1 MNKNLQSPTK
11 LTEFAP
17 LQSEEKQQS
26 VGQFISKLFKLNKTS
41 PTTDNASINTE
52 KPLDNTSQE
61 SLPTWAIEST
71 QENCEARNDYYYQV
85 DVNEGRSLPNV
96 LKRISNL
103 LALKSTNLQAYSDT
117 ELKQYWMPDSV
128 SKECYECGEK
138 FTTFRRRHHCRVCG
152 QIFCSQCCSQQI
164 PGKIFGCTG
173 DLRVCTYCCKVVL
186 SYLQSPDVGADL
198 TADLKALQ
206 ENLLNKYG
214 ANSPVG
220 NSVLGIGAI
229 LNPISN
235 SSLETGGTLRRK
247 ISLGY
252 QEEKFAIGR
261 PPSESYMSPEEKC
274 KVLQNS
280 ASLRSLYEE
289 ICRPASGVP
298 LQIHRYRLR
307 TYSDCFLGS
316 ELVDW
321 LIYQQKANS
330 RVQAVAICQALLE
343 GAYIDCVSEPSCFTD
358 GYALY
363 KLGILPNEPPVD
375 MHTCDLPNQDEPIWT
390 RQVPQELSSTT
401 DSESDNAVQTPSNS
415 THFKS
420 SSSYMLD
427 LNLESNTVYLSKPP
441 PSVQNIYSPVDCDT
455 SLKKDIICEE
465 PPAVNTSE
473 QREFV
478 PESGWHKPSHLRE
491 ENGEKFVYNVITNT
505 YKQHEEGLLKQLLSI
520 HGLSVSWVDT
530 IIKLTHEI
538 VDLIRPDKNHD
549 AEDIDV
555 LRYVQFKKVSG
566 GARTDSQLVGGI
578 VCSKNIAHKYMST
591 KLENPKILI
600 LQCSLVYQRT
610 EGRLM
615 SLEPIL
621 MQEHEYLRNVVARII
636 ALQPDVILVQRNVSR
651 LAQDLLLAQGMTL
664 VLNVKQTVLERLAR
678 CTQADLVT
686 SMDAHI
692 GRPRLGTCKSFYL
705 KTFDIERGGCKTLM
719 FFEGLPLSHLGAT
732 VLLRGA
738 SFKELESI
746 KQISRLLLF
755 ASYNWRLEK
764 SFLMDEFA
772 QPPNSKEEF
781 FDDSKEN
788 SPDLP
793 ISKIPISD
801 SDNKS
806 KLELFSDSENDAE
819 FFSMNTRSDSYTA
832 TSNNTTKSERAER
845 VSEDRKVT
853 PESTSDFSDPLLS
866 CNLEDDVFKSNNIE
880 KFSVAELPFSNTFR
894 KALDDTILC
903 ISPYIVFTIPYL
915 ETDSGRKCK
924 LRNFFPPELYL
935 SQQIEKKKKVKSKDV
950 AANEGCNLQS
960 HNLHLK
966 PSHPFIT
973 ERIRRSADSSEFQS
987 MLAHFRACGGR
998 LEHKDAVVRDDDK
1011 ENRHNET
1018 KHVPEYESNHL
1029 DALDLLSHQ
1038 KLGVL
1043 FCSFSHLSNNA
1054 PAFCVKMVVAMEFYG
1069 VNDIPLGCFLERY
1082 CFRSTYKCASNTCDS
1097 PMLKH
1102 IRRFVHNG
1110 GCLSLFL
1117 NSFENEF
1124 EESGIVMWSWCSKCH
1139 KVSPVVPMSNDTW
1152 SFSFAKYLELRFYG
1166 GLYTRRGSAG
1176 CSHSLHHDHF
1186 QYFGYKNLVASF
1198 KYTPV
1203 QLWEISLPPT
1213 LITILYNVVEQQS
1226 KLIDEIKTLALKGHE
1241 IYNLIND
1248 RLLIFSTDIEGCSA
1262 LKQILAKEQ
1271 LNFKQKIEEVQLKL
1285 TSPTLESKDLIFD
1298 GEDEDNRKQIAV
1310 WRIEDVIIR
1319 IKRLIL
1325 ECVEQWNVRLADLA
1339 KKRESDKKRE
1349 KVVSVDLD
1357 SPEAVEAQPLVVS
1370 QPVEAKVDHPTSS
1383 GLSTKKIKSLD
1394 QGDDESVSSS
1404 PKIHHRSQ
1412 SDGTAMSQMILYDDF
1427 QDNKKEIDKKTV
1439 KNILSQ
1445 LLPSSINVTPIQ
1457 LPFGIQ
1463 EHYTL
1468 PTGVSIPIVVYEN
1481 EPSSIVAYA
1490 LNSFD
1495 YKRSLDEMMG
1505 KKPQSAEQSPSP
1517 VHKRKSQSDK
1527 DQSEGGDSSSSR
1539 ILSFLRSKDSKNDLL
1554 HSVQVGA
1561 GIESSQTEESPPSL
1575 EKQDDA
1581 RKGKPL
1587 HIEIQ
1592 FSDHNTNFF
1601 CRIYYAERFAW
1612 LRSIFVPDGEEA
1624 FTRSLSRCVQ
1634 WNAQGGKSG
1643 STFCKTMDDRFV
1655 LKELPKSE
1663 IQLFLDSA
1671 HNYFDYLQRC
1681 FDSRQPTLLGKIV
1694 GIYQIIYRN
1703 VTTNATLRTNLL
1715 VMENLFYNRKVTHK
1729 FDLKG
1734 SMRNRLVNPDNQE
1747 GEIVL
1752 LDENLLK
1759 MSCETP
1765 LYILP
1770 HSKVVLTAA
1779 IHNDTEFLS
1788 EQSVMDYSLLVGLD
1802 SDNKELVLG
1811 IIDYIRTFTWD
1822 KKLETMVKKSG
1833 LLGGQ
1838 GKLPTIISPKEYR
1851 KRFIDAMHRYFLMVP
1866 DHWAGLGRGLEC

>member
-1 MNKNLQSPTK
+1 MNTNLQSPTK

-17 LQSEEKQQS
+17 LQSEEKQQT

-41 PTTDNASINTE
+41 PTIDNATNNSE
-52 KPLDNTSQE
+52 KPPDNVAQE
-61 SLPTWAIEST
+61 SLPTWAIETT
-71 QENCEARNDYYYQV
+71 QENCDAGNDYYYQV

-152 QIFCSQCCSQQI
+152 QIFCSQCCNQQI

-214 ANSPVG
+214 ANSPSGSSLSGSNTV
-220 NSVLGIGAI
+220 I
-229 LNPISN
+229 NPISN
-235 SSLETGGTLRRK
+235 SALESGGTLRRK

-252 QEEKFAIGR
+252 QEEKFTIGR
-261 PPSESYMSPEEKC
+261 GTSESYMSPEEKC
-274 KVLQNS
+274 KVLQS
-280 ASLRSLYEE
+280 SVSLRNLYDEM
-289 ICRPASGVP
+289 CRPTSAIP
-298 LQIHRYRLR
+298 LQVHRYRLR
-307 TYSDCFLGS
+307 TYADCFLGS

-343 GAYIDCVSEPSCFTD
+343 GAYIECISEQCCFID

-363 KLGILPNEPPVD
+363 KLGLVSNDPSLD
-375 MHTCDLPNQDEPIWT
+375 MHAFDIPNQDEPSWI
-390 RQVPQELSSTT
+390 QQIPQELSSTT
-401 DSESDNAVQTPSNS
+401 DSESDNAIIQTPR
-415 THFKS
+415 TTCFTS

-441 PSVQNIYSPVDCDT
+441 PTLQHINSSPVGCDT
-455 SLKKDIICEE
+455 NIKTDIICEE
-465 PPAVNTSE
+465 PPAVKTSE
-473 QREFV
+473 QRGFV

-491 ENGEKFVYNVITNT
+491 DNAENLVYNLLTNT
-505 YKQHEEGLLKQLLSI
+505 YKQHEECLVKQLLSL
-520 HGLSVSWVDT
+520 HGLSLVWMDT
-530 IIKLTHEI
+530 IINLTHEI

-555 LRYVQFKKVSG
+555 IRYVQFKKVSG
-566 GARTDSQLVGGI
+566 GARTDSQLIGGI

-651 LAQDLLLAQGMTL
+651 LAQDLLRDQGMTL

-692 GRPRLGTCKSFYL
+692 GRPRLGTCKAFYL

-732 VLLRGA
+732 VLLRGT
-738 SFKELESI
+738 SLKELELI

-772 QPPNSKEEF
+772 QPPNSKDEF

-793 ISKIPISD
+793 ISKIPLSE

-819 FFSMNTRSDSYTA
+819 FFSTNAKSNSNGTSATTMKVDRTEKLSD
-832 TSNNTTKSERAER
+832 
-845 VSEDRKVT
+845 DRKVT

-866 CNLEDDVFKSNNIE
+866 CNVEDDVFKSNNVE
-880 KFSVAELPFSNTFR
+880 KFSVAELPFSNAFR
-894 KALDDTILC
+894 KALDDTVLC

-915 ETDSGRKCK
+915 ETDAGRKCK

-935 SQQIEKKKKVKSKDV
+935 SQQMDKKKKVKSRD
-950 AANEGCNLQS
+950 ADGLEGVNLQCD
-960 HNLHLK
+960 NLHLK

-973 ERIRRSADSSEFQS
+973 ARIRTSADSVEFQS
-987 MLAHFRACGGR
+987 MLANFRACGGR
-998 LEHKDAVVRDDDK
+998 LQHRDAFTNDENK
-1011 ENRHNET
+1011 ENEQQET
-1018 KHVPEYESNHL
+1018 KHVFEYESNHL

-1038 KLGVL
+1038 KLAVL
-1043 FCSFSHLSNNA
+1043 FCSFSHLSNNS
-1054 PAFCVKMVVAMEFYG
+1054 PAFCVKMVVCMEFYG

-1082 CFRSTYKCASNTCDS
+1082 CFRSTYKCASNTCDA

-1166 GLYTRRGSAG
+1166 GLYGRRGSAG

-1198 KYTPV
+1198 KYSPV
-1203 QLWEISLPPT
+1203 QLWEISLPPL
-1213 LITILYNVVEQQS
+1213 LITILYNIPEQQNE
-1226 KLIDEIKTLALKGHE
+1226 LIDEIKTLALKGHE
-1241 IYNLIND
+1241 IYNLISD
-1248 RLLIFSTDIEGCSA
+1248 RLLILSTDIESCSA

-1271 LNFKQKIEEVQLKL
+1271 SIFKQKIEEVQLKL
-1285 TSPTLESKDLIFD
+1285 TSPTLENINLTQFNDE
-1298 GEDEDNRKQIAV
+1298 EDDNRKQIAV
-1310 WRIEDVIIR
+1310 WRIDDAIIR
-1319 IKRLIL
+1319 IKRLIT
-1325 ECVEQWNVRLADLA
+1325 ECVEQWNIRLSDLS
-1339 KKRESDKKRE
+1339 KKRESDKKKE

-1357 SPEAVEAQPLVVS
+1357 SPDVIEAQPLI
-1370 QPVEAKVDHPTSS
+1370 EAKSDHPFSS
-1383 GLSTKKIKSLD
+1383 GLTAKKIKSLD
-1394 QGDDESVSSS
+1394 QGDDEKVSSS

-1412 SDGTAMSQMILYDDF
+1412 SDGTAMAQMILYDDF

-1445 LLPSSINVTPIQ
+1445 LLPSSANVTPMQ
-1457 LPFGIQ
+1457 QPFGTQ

-1468 PTGVSIPIVVYEN
+1468 PTGVSIPLVVYES

-1527 DQSEGGDSSSSR
+1527 DQTESGDSSSSR
-1539 ILSFLRSKDSKNDLL
+1539 ILSFLRSKDSKNDLM
-1554 HSVQVGA
+1554 QTGT
-1561 GIESSQTEESPPSL
+1561 GMESSNQTEEPNVPIEKL
-1575 EKQDDA
+1575 EDA
-1581 RKGKPL
+1581 KKGKIL
-1587 HIEIQ
+1587 HVEIQ
-1592 FSDHNTNFF
+1592 FSNHNTNFF

-1612 LRSIFVPDGEEA
+1612 LRSVFVPDGEEA
-1624 FTRSLSRCVQ
+1624 FIRSLSRCVQ

-1681 FDSRQPTLLGKIV
+1681 YDSRQPTLLGKIV
-1694 GIYQIIYRN
+1694 GIYQIIFRN
-1703 VTTNATLRTNLL
+1703 GTTNTALRTNLL

-1752 LDENLLK
+1752 LDENLLR
-1759 MSCETP
+1759 MTCETP

-1802 SDNKELVLG
+1802 SDNKELVIG

-1851 KRFIDAMHRYFLMVP
+1851 KRFIDAMHRYFLVVP

>member
-17 LQSEEKQQS
+17 LQPEEKQQS

-41 PTTDNASINTE
+41 PTAETASTSDRNVDIS
-52 KPLDNTSQE
+52 SQE
-61 SLPTWAIEST
+61 TLPTWAVEA
-71 QENCEARNDYYYQV
+71 ENCEGRNDCYYQV
-85 DVNEGRSLPNV
+85 DVTEGRSLPNV

-103 LALKSTNLQAYSDT
+103 LAHKTTNLQAYSDT

-198 TADLKALQ
+198 TSDLRALQ

-214 ANSPVG
+214 AMSPSG
-220 NSVLGIGAI
+220 NSMSGSATT
-229 LNPISN
+229 LNMIATN
-235 SSLETGGTLRRK
+235 TLEGSSTLRRK

-261 PPSESYMSPEEKC
+261 SASGNYLSQEEKC

-280 ASLRSLYEE
+280 ISLRNLYEE
-289 ICRPASGVP
+289 MCRPTSGVS
-298 LQIHRYRLR
+298 LQTHRYRLR
-307 TYSDCFLGS
+307 TYTESFLGS

-321 LIYQQKANS
+321 LIYQQKANT

-343 GAYIDCVSEPSCFTD
+343 GAYIECLSEPCSFID

-363 KLGILPNEPPVD
+363 KLGFISAEPLIESD
-375 MHTCDLPNQDEPIWT
+375 THNLPNQDEPSWVQQI
-390 RQVPQELSSTT
+390 PQELSNT
-401 DSESDNAVQTPSNS
+401 DSESDNSVQRPSR
-415 THFKS
+415 HFIT

-427 LNLESNTVYLSKPP
+427 LNLEASTVYLSKPTQELNSP
-441 PSVQNIYSPVDCDT
+441 ISCDVNIN
-455 SLKKDIICEE
+455 KDILCEE
-465 PPAVNTSE
+465 PPAVKTSE
-473 QREFV
+473 QRECA
-478 PESGWHKPSHLRE
+478 PESGWHKQSHLRE
-491 ENGEKFVYNVITNT
+491 ENGEKEVYNLITNAF
-505 YKQHEEGLLKQLLSI
+505 KHHEETLLKQLLSAT
-520 HGLSVSWVDT
+520 GLLFSWVDVILNLVHD
-530 IIKLTHEI
+530 II
-538 VDLIRPDKNHD
+538 DLVRPDKNHD

-555 LRYVQFKKVSG
+555 TGYVQFKKVSG
-566 GARTDSQLVGGI
+566 GCRSDSKLVSGI
-578 VCSKNIAHKYMST
+578 VCTKNIAHKYMST
-591 KLENPKILI
+591 KLENPKILL

-636 ALQPDVILVQRNVSR
+636 ALQPDLILVQKNVSR
-651 LAQDLLLAQGMTL
+651 LAQDLLRDQGMTL
-664 VLNVKQTVLERLAR
+664 VLNVKQPVLERLAR

-692 GRPRLGTCKSFYL
+692 GRPRLGTCKLFYL
-705 KTFDIERGGCKTLM
+705 KSFDIERGGCKTLM
-719 FFEGLPLSHLGAT
+719 FFEGLPQPHLGAT

-738 SFKELESI
+738 SRNELITI
-746 KQISRLLLF
+746 KQISRFLLF
-755 ASYNWRLEK
+755 ACYNWRLEK
-764 SFLMDEFA
+764 SYLMDEFA
-772 QPPNSKEEF
+772 QPPNSKDEF

-793 ISKIPISD
+793 MGKIQMLEN
-801 SDNKS
+801 DNRS
-806 KLELFSDSENDAE
+806 KLDLFLDTDNDTE
-819 FFSMNTRSDSYTA
+819 FFSSSTKTSLPDSVKTVQ
-832 TSNNTTKSERAER
+832 STKLGSQ
-845 VSEDRKVT
+845 KIT
-853 PESTSDFSDPLLS
+853 PESTGDFSDPLLS
-866 CNLEDDVFKSNNIE
+866 CNLEDDVFKTNNSE
-880 KFSVAELPFSNTFR
+880 KFFVAELPFTNNFR

-903 ISPYIVFTIPYL
+903 ISPYMVFTIPYL

-924 LRNFFPPELYL
+924 LRGFFPSEIYL
-935 SQQIEKKKKVKSKDV
+935 NRKAYSKKKVKCKDFDE
-950 AANEGCNLQS
+950 NENDILRKKLQLQS
-960 HNLHLK
+960 
-966 PSHPFIT
+966 PHPFVT
-973 ERIRRSADSSEFQS
+973 TMIRTSADNNDFQS
-987 MLAHFRACGGR
+987 MLANFRACGGR
-998 LEHKDAVVRDDDK
+998 LGYKTMANSNCEVSQLNDSRRLL
-1011 ENRHNET
+1011 EF
-1018 KHVPEYESNHL
+1018 ESGHL
-1029 DALDLLSHQ
+1029 DALDPLSHQ
-1038 KLGVL
+1038 KLAVL
-1043 FCSFSHLSNNA
+1043 FCNFSHLSENA
-1054 PAFCVKMVVAMEFYG
+1054 PAFCVKMVVYMEFYG

-1082 CFRSTYKCASNTCDS
+1082 CFRCEYKCASNTCDT

-1124 EESGIVMWSWCSKCH
+1124 EEDGIVMWSWCSKCH
-1139 KVSPVVPMSNDTW
+1139 KVSPVVPMSSDTW

-1166 GLYTRRGSAG
+1166 GIYTRRGNSG
-1176 CSHSLHHDHF
+1176 CLHSLHHDHF
-1186 QYFGYKNLVASF
+1186 QYFGYRNLVASF
-1198 KYTPV
+1198 KYSPV
-1203 QLWEISLPPT
+1203 QLWEISLPPPFIS
-1213 LITILYNVVEQQS
+1213 ITYNVTLEQIE
-1226 KLIDEIKTLALKGHE
+1226 LIDEIRTLALKGHE
-1241 IYNLIND
+1241 IFNLISD
-1248 RLLIFSTDIEGCSA
+1248 KLISLSTDESLII
-1262 LKQILAKEQ
+1262 LKQILSKEQ
-1271 LNFKQKIEEVQLKL
+1271 TLFKQKIEEVQLKL
-1285 TSPTLESKDLIFD
+1285 TSPTIENREPDLNEENVNKIQ
-1298 GEDEDNRKQIAV
+1298 NAMWK
-1310 WRIEDVIIR
+1310 IEDAIIR
-1319 IKRLIL
+1319 LKRLIV
-1325 ECVEQWNVRLADLA
+1325 ESVEQWNSRLADAA
-1339 KKRESDKKRE
+1339 KKRDSDKKKE
-1349 KVVSVDLD
+1349 KTVSVDLD
-1357 SPEAVEAQPLVVS
+1357 SPDAVEAQPLLF
-1370 QPVEAKVDHPTSS
+1370 QPEPKAESANCNS
-1383 GLSTKKIKSLD
+1383 FSAKKIKSLD
-1394 QGDDESVSSS
+1394 QGDDGSSASSS
-1404 PKIHHRSQ
+1404 PKVHHRSQ
-1412 SDGTAMSQMILYDDF
+1412 SDGTAMVQVTQHDDSQDI
-1427 QDNKKEIDKKTV
+1427 KKEVDKKTV

-1445 LLPSSINVTPIQ
+1445 LLPSSATVTLLQ
-1457 LPFGIQ
+1457 HPFNQQ

-1468 PTGVSIPIVVYEN
+1468 PTGVSIPIVVYET
-1481 EPSSIVAYA
+1481 EFSSIVAYA
-1490 LNSFD
+1490 LNSYD
-1495 YKRSLDEMMG
+1495 YKRALDELFG

-1527 DQSEGGDSSSSR
+1527 DQNENDSSSSR
-1539 ILSFLRSKDSKNDLL
+1539 ILSFLRNKDSKTDLL
-1554 HSVQVGA
+1554 HTATNGA
-1561 GIESSQTEESPPSL
+1561 SLEASQTEDSTSHPTVEKL
-1575 EKQDDA
+1575 EDNNK
-1581 RKGKPL
+1581 KGKAT
-1587 HIEIQ
+1587 HIEVQ
-1592 FSDHNTNFF
+1592 FSDHNSNFF
-1601 CRIYYAERFAW
+1601 CRVYYAERFSW
-1612 LRSIFVPDGEEA
+1612 LRSVFVSDGEEA
-1624 FTRSLSRCVQ
+1624 YIRSLARCVQ

-1643 STFCKTMDDRFV
+1643 STFSKTRDDRFV

-1671 HNYFDYLQRC
+1671 QNYFEYMYRC
-1681 FDSRQPTLLGKIV
+1681 FVSRQPTLLGKIV

-1703 VTTNATLRTNLL
+1703 GSTNATLRTNLL
-1715 VMENLFYNRKVTHK
+1715 VMENLFYNRRVTHK

-1759 MSCETP
+1759 MTCETP

-1770 HSKVVLTAA
+1770 HSKAVLTAA

-1822 KKLETMVKKSG
+1822 KKLETMVKKTG
-1833 LLGGQ
+1833 ILGGQ

-1851 KRFIDAMHRYFLMVP
+1851 KRFIDAMHRYFLVVP

>member
-17 LQSEEKQQS
+17 LQPEEKQQS

-41 PTTDNASINTE
+41 PTVDTASNIERTS
-52 KPLDNTSQE
+52 DTISQE
-61 SLPTWAIEST
+61 SLPTWAVES
-71 QENCEARNDYYYQV
+71 ENCDGRNDCYYQV

-198 TADLKALQ
+198 TADLRALQ

-214 ANSPVG
+214 ATSPGGNAMSNSTTT
-220 NSVLGIGAI
+220 
-229 LNPISN
+229 LNVISN
-235 SSLETGGTLRRK
+235 STLEGSGTLRRK

-261 PPSESYMSPEEKC
+261 SNPGNYLSQEEKC

-280 ASLRSLYEE
+280 ISLRNLYDEM
-289 ICRPASGVP
+289 CRPTSGVS
-298 LQIHRYRLR
+298 LQTHRYRLR
-307 TYSDCFLGS
+307 TYTESFLGS

-321 LIYQQKANS
+321 LIYQQKANT

-343 GAYIDCVSEPSCFTD
+343 GAYLECLSEPCSFVD

-363 KLGILPNEPPVD
+363 KLAFIPTDPIVD
-375 MHTCDLPNQDEPIWT
+375 SDICNLPNQDEPSWVQQI
-390 RQVPQELSSTT
+390 PQELSNT
-401 DSESDNAVQTPSNS
+401 DSESDNGIQRSS
-415 THFKS
+415 RHFTT

-427 LNLESNTVYLSKPP
+427 LNLEASTVYLSKP
-441 PSVQNIYSPVDCDT
+441 SQDLNSPDSCDVN
-455 SLKKDIICEE
+455 LNKDILCEE
-465 PPAVNTSE
+465 APAVKTSE
-473 QREFV
+473 QRELV
-478 PESGWHKPSHLRE
+478 PESGWHKQSHLRE
-491 ENGEKFVYNVITNT
+491 ENGEKEAYNLLTSAF
-505 YKQHEEGLLKQLLSI
+505 KHHEETLLKQLLSLN
-520 HGLSVSWVDT
+520 GLSVSWIDVILNLIHEVVDF
-530 IIKLTHEI
+530 
-538 VDLIRPDKNHD
+538 IRPDKNHD

-555 LRYVQFKKVSG
+555 TRYVQFKKVSG
-566 GARTDSQLVGGI
+566 GSRTDSKLVSGI
-578 VCSKNIAHKYMST
+578 ACTKNIAHKYMST
-591 KLENPKILI
+591 KLENPKILL

-651 LAQDLLLAQGMTL
+651 LAQDLLRDQGMTL
-664 VLNVKQTVLERLAR
+664 VLNVKQNVLERLAR

-692 GRPRLGTCKSFYL
+692 GRPRLGICKSFYL

-719 FFEGLPLSHLGAT
+719 FFEGLPLPHLGAT

-738 SFKELESI
+738 SRKELVTI
-746 KQISRLLLF
+746 KQISTFLLF
-755 ASYNWRLEK
+755 ACYNWRLEK
-764 SFLMDEFA
+764 SYLMDEFA
-772 QPPNSKEEF
+772 QPPNSKDEF

-793 ISKIPISD
+793 ISKIQFD
-801 SDNKS
+801 NDNKS
-806 KLELFSDSENDAE
+806 RIDLFLDIENDTE
-819 FFSMNTRSDSYTA
+819 FFSSS
-832 TSNNTTKSERAER
+832 TKSGVLDSVKTLQTKNEKLSSQKIAA
-845 VSEDRKVT
+845 
-853 PESTSDFSDPLLS
+853 ESTSDFSDPLLS
-866 CNLEDDVFKSNNIE
+866 CNLEDDVFKANNSE
-880 KFSVAELPFSNTFR
+880 KFSVAELPFANSFR

-903 ISPYIVFTIPYL
+903 ISPYMVFTIPYL
-915 ETDSGRKCK
+915 ETDTGRKCK
-924 LRNFFPPELYL
+924 LRNFFPSEIYL
-935 SQQIEKKKKVKSKDV
+935 NRKTNNKKRVKSKDFDKIDDELAV
-950 AANEGCNLQS
+950 FSLQ
-960 HNLHLK
+960 LK
-966 PSHPFIT
+966 SPHPFVT
-973 ERIRRSADSSEFQS
+973 ARIRTTADNNEFQS
-987 MLAHFRACGGR
+987 MLANFRACGGR
-998 LEHKDAVVRDDDK
+998 LGHKQIQNNDDEVLPQTEPK
-1011 ENRHNET
+1011 PMSEFEN
-1018 KHVPEYESNHL
+1018 SGHL
-1029 DALDLLSHQ
+1029 DALDPLSHQ
-1038 KLGVL
+1038 KLAVL
-1043 FCSFSHLSNNA
+1043 FCSFSHLSENA
-1054 PAFCVKMVVAMEFYG
+1054 PAFCVKMVVYMEFYG

-1082 CFRSTYKCASNTCDS
+1082 CFRSAYKCASKTCDTL
-1097 PMLKH
+1097 MLKH

-1124 EESGIVMWSWCSKCH
+1124 EEDGIVMWSWCSKCH
-1139 KVSPVVPMSNDTW
+1139 KVSPVVPMSRDTW

-1166 GLYTRRGSAG
+1166 GIYSRRGNAG

-1198 KYTPV
+1198 KYSPI
-1203 QLWEISLPPT
+1203 QLWEISLPPP
-1213 LITILYNVVEQQS
+1213 LISIIYDVSHEQTE
-1226 KLIDEIKTLALKGHE
+1226 LIDEIRTLALKGHE
-1241 IYNLIND
+1241 IYNMISDKLAT
-1248 RLLIFSTDIEGCSA
+1248 LSTDEGFIT

-1271 LNFKQKIEEVQLKL
+1271 TFFKQRIEEVQLKL
-1285 TSPTLESKDLIFD
+1285 TSPTIEYKEADFNEENINKMQAAL
-1298 GEDEDNRKQIAV
+1298 
-1310 WRIEDVIIR
+1310 WRIDDAIVR
-1319 IKRLIL
+1319 IKRLIT
-1325 ECVEQWNVRLADLA
+1325 ESVEQWNSRLAEAA
-1339 KKRESDKKRE
+1339 KKRDSDKKKE
-1349 KVVSVDLD
+1349 KTVSVDSD
-1357 SPEAVEAQPLVVS
+1357 SPDVVEAQPLLFQFDS
-1370 QPVEAKVDHPTSS
+1370 KPETTGSS
-1383 GLSTKKIKSLD
+1383 SLSTKKIKSLD
-1394 QGDDESVSSS
+1394 QGDDGGSTSSS
-1404 PKIHHRSQ
+1404 PKVHHRSQ
-1412 SDGTAMSQMILYDDF
+1412 SDGTTMLQTIQYDDF
-1427 QDNKKEIDKKTV
+1427 PDSKKEVDKKTV
-1439 KNILSQ
+1439 KTILSQ
-1445 LLPSSINVTPIQ
+1445 LLPSSATVTPMQ
-1457 LPFGIQ
+1457 HPFNQQ

-1468 PTGVSIPIVVYEN
+1468 PTGVSVPIVVYET

-1490 LNSFD
+1490 LNSYD
-1495 YKRSLDEMMG
+1495 YKRSLDEIAG
-1505 KKPQSAEQSPSP
+1505 RKPQSAEQSPSP

-1527 DQSEGGDSSSSR
+1527 DPNENDSSSNR
-1539 ILSFLRSKDSKNDLL
+1539 ILSFLRNKDSKTDL
-1554 HSVQVGA
+1554 SYMASNGA
-1561 GIESSQTEESPPSL
+1561 SPETNQAEEPNSHV
-1575 EKQDDA
+1575 EKVEDNK
-1581 RKGKPL
+1581 KGKVT
-1587 HIEIQ
+1587 HVEVQ
-1592 FSDHNTNFF
+1592 FSDHNSNFF
-1601 CRIYYAERFAW
+1601 CRVYYAERFSW
-1612 LRSIFVPDGEEA
+1612 LRNVFVCDGEEA
-1624 FTRSLSRCVQ
+1624 YIRSLARCVQ

-1643 STFCKTMDDRFV
+1643 STFCKTKDDRFV

-1671 HNYFDYLQRC
+1671 QNYFDYMHRC
-1681 FDSRQPTLLGKIV
+1681 FVSRQPTLLGKIV
-1694 GIYQIIYRN
+1694 GIYQIIFRN
-1703 VTTNATLRTNLL
+1703 GSTNATLRTNLL
-1715 VMENLFYNRKVTHK
+1715 VMENLFYNRRVTHK

-1734 SMRNRLVNPDNQE
+1734 SMRNRLVNPDNQD

-1759 MSCETP
+1759 MTCETP

-1770 HSKVVLTAA
+1770 HSKAVLTAA

-1822 KKLETMVKKSG
+1822 KKLETIVKKTG
-1833 LLGGQ
+1833 ILGGQ
-1838 GKLPTIISPKEYR
+1838 GKLPTIVSPKEYR
-1851 KRFIDAMHRYFLMVP
+1851 KRFIDAMHRYFLVVP